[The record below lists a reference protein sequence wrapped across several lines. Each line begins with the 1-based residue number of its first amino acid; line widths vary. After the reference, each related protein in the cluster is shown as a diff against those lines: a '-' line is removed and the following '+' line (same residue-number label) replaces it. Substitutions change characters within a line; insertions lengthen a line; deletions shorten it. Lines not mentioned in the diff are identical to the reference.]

1 MVMNHD
7 SWLITDHQE
16 EEGATTRGK
25 NGGGMGA
32 AFLLNAFGADVKFED
47 KFDVEDEEIATGN
60 QGDLERFF
68 KHGSTGLDTLLT
80 NGTPHPP
87 QPPTPRL
94 ALLSLP
100 HVLCIPI
107 GRFIAWGRV
116 WPCSPRATSFPSSS
130 SSTIQRLW

>member
-7 SWLITDHQE
+7 SWLITDQE

-32 AFLLNAFGADVKFED
+32 AFLLNAFGADIKFED

-80 NGTPHPP
+80 NGTSPTATSTP
-87 QPPTPRL
+87 QLAVLYATARALHSDRPFHCVGRVRL
-94 ALLSLP
+94 A
-100 HVLCIPI
+100 HRVR
-107 GRFIAWGRV
+107 RFSS
-116 WPCSPRATSFPSSS
+116 CST
-130 SSTIQRLW
+130 TQRLW